1 MGTFGDMSHAIGR
14 GAFARARRYIRTT
27 MPLTARS
34 GAFSARS
41 GCSSARSNRS
51 GGGGA
56 RYDEMDLYFK
66 EFGLADGSSLPG
78 QSLASLSSEADEE
91 ERRQKA
97 GAERQ
102 DREAKLLKMKAQ
114 RSQVAAK
121 LDEWA
126 ANFRKAHG
134 RDPTDADHQERAAAR
149 LAGSRWSTS
158 TWRAR
163 RHGRR
168 RRRQRA
174 GLRRG
179 RDCGGKQAERGR
191 VRRRCVGGT
200 RTTSA
205 STGASRRRRRAR
217 RHRFSALRERLGAAA
232 R

>member
-1 MGTFGDMSHAIGR
+1 MSGGR
-14 GAFARARRYIRTT
+14 SLARARRYIRTT

-102 DREAKLLKMKAQ
+102 DREAKLLKMK
-114 RSQVAAK
+114 
-121 LDEWA
+121 
-126 ANFRKAHG
+126 
-134 RDPTDADHQERAAAR
+134 R
-149 LAGSRWSTS
+149 LK
-158 TWRAR
+158 
-163 RHGRR
+163 
-168 RRRQRA
+168 RRQR
-174 GLRRG
+174 
-179 RDCGGKQAERGR
+179 
-191 VRRRCVGGT
+191 
-200 RTTSA
+200 
-205 STGASRRRRRAR
+205 
-217 RHRFSALRERLGAAA
+217 
-232 R
+232 

>member
-1 MGTFGDMSHAIGR
+1 
-14 GAFARARRYIRTT
+14 

-102 DREAKLLKMKAQ
+102 DREAK

-134 RDPTDADHQERAAAR
+134 RDPTDADRKRSAPQRELAKLKTDLDKYIGALDGTGGGGAGSAPDSDEDGIAAAK
-149 LAGSRWSTS
+149 
-158 TWRAR
+158 RAEADALKAVEMDE
-163 RHGRR
+163 
-168 RRRQRA
+168 QNFA
-174 GLRRG
+174 AWKATAIVK
-179 RDCGGKQAERGR
+179 GKMQK
-191 VRRRCVGGT
+191 CVGT
-200 RTTSA
+200 NEKA
-205 STGASRRRRRAR
+205 RAC
-217 RHRFSALRERLGAAA
+217 L
-232 R
+232 

>member
-1 MGTFGDMSHAIGR
+1 
-14 GAFARARRYIRTT
+14 

-126 ANFRKAHG
+126 ANFRPVVCEPHTLAPPPCGCAVLSG
-134 RDPTDADHQERAAAR
+134 R
-149 LAGSRWSTS
+149 SRPN
-158 TWRAR
+158 
-163 RHGRR
+163 
-168 RRRQRA
+168 
-174 GLRRG
+174 
-179 RDCGGKQAERGR
+179 
-191 VRRRCVGGT
+191 
-200 RTTSA
+200 SA
-205 STGASRRRRRAR
+205 STSG
-217 RHRFSALRERLGAAA
+217 
-232 R
+232 

>member
-1 MGTFGDMSHAIGR
+1 
-14 GAFARARRYIRTT
+14 

-134 RDPTDADHQERAAAR
+134 RDPTDADRKRSAPQRELAKLKTDLDKYIGA
-149 LAGSRWSTS
+149 LDGTGGGGAGSAPDSDEDGIATAKR
-158 TWRAR
+158 
-163 RHGRR
+163 
-168 RRRQRA
+168 
-174 GLRRG
+174 
-179 RDCGGKQAERGR
+179 AERGR
-191 VRRRCVGGT
+191 VLAAQGD
-200 RTTSA
+200 
-205 STGASRRRRRAR
+205 
-217 RHRFSALRERLGAAA
+217 ALG
-232 R
+232 